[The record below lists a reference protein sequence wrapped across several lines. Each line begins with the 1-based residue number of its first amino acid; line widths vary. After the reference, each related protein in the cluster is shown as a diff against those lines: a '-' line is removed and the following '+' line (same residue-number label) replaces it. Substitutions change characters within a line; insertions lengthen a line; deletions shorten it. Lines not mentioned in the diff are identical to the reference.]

1 MKTINKIKNCLLV
14 ALAVVGTSMALQ
26 SCEDDAPEYPYSSE
40 LHSFGPSPA
49 SRGETIKF
57 IGEGLGKV
65 NKIIFPVGVE
75 VTDFVSKSDTEIV
88 CPVPQEAVP
97 GKIRLVMG
105 GREIETRSII
115 TFSEPITVET
125 VTAEKEELT
134 AGDEIVVTGEYLYNI
149 ATVTFGNNAE
159 VTTEDFTVQ
168 ERHELRLK
176 VPAAAKTG
184 KITFSDGADWSYTTE
199 QEFVVRTAEVTSLS
213 KTELQEGEEVTLFG
227 ENLQLVKAVYFPGE
241 IAVENYTIALDGK
254 SLVTTVPVGT
264 CSGVITL
271 ELHSLDRISSPEF
284 TVPTIEIASVTPNRN
299 LVGGQQITVKGSLL
313 NLVSGIEF
321 PGCAVIYEGWSV
333 NADGTELTATVPAA
347 MVDGKINFIQNS
359 NIIVASEAVTM
370 QKNGNEFWKGNFA
383 LGGWENNLEVA
394 AEIDADMY
402 AAFSEAITA
411 PGKLTIHFEQDAS
424 QGWWQLQPRYR
435 RDWNIVFTGVRDNGN
450 SGIIET
456 EAGQST
462 ITLNIS
468 QEDID
473 ELNGAGWAFSG
484 CNMTIT
490 SMEYEDPN
498 AAKIFLTCDYDI
510 SPDGD
515 WANLE
520 LSITHDEENGR
531 TYWQMMAEN
540 INAPGTL
547 VMNIEPYEVVPDEEE
562 IQVEFRYLYNG
573 WKEHFT
579 NAPSILT
586 IEPGQKSVTIQL
598 SSDDVDA
605 LHGRGKYE
613 SVTKKN
619 GNVVPCEPWEK
630 GWAISGKYF
639 VIKSFAFKAD

>member
-1 MKTINKIKNCLLV
+1 MKHFNKIKNCLLA

-105 GREIETRSII
+105 GKEIETRSII
-115 TFSEPITVET
+115 TFSEPISIES
-125 VTAEKEELT
+125 VTAAKPELT
-134 AGDEIVVTGEYLYNI
+134 AGDEIVVTGEYLYNV

-159 VTTEDFTVQ
+159 VATEDFTKQ

-184 KITFSDGADWSYTTE
+184 KITFSDGADWTYTTE
-199 QEFVVRTAEVTSLS
+199 EEFTVRTAEVTGISRTDL
-213 KTELQEGEEVTLFG
+213 KEGESVTLTG
-227 ENLQLVKAVYFPGE
+227 DNLQLVKAVYFPGDIE
-241 IAVENYTIALDGK
+241 AEDYTVALDGK
-254 SLVTTVPVGT
+254 SLTTTVPVGT

-284 TVPTIEIASVTPNRN
+284 TVPTIEIMSVTPDRD
-299 LVGGQQITVKGSLL
+299 LVAGQQITVKGKLL
-313 NLVSGIEF
+313 DLVSAIEF
-321 PGCAVIYEGWSV
+321 PGCAVAYEGWSV
-333 NADGTELTATVPAA
+333 NADGSELTANIPAE

-359 NIIVASEAVTM
+359 NITVSSESVTM
-370 QKNGNEFWKGNFA
+370 QKNGSEFWKGNFA
-383 LGGWENNLEVA
+383 LGGWEANLEVSA
-394 AEIDADMY
+394 DVDADMY
-402 AAFSEAITA
+402 AAFTQAITS
-411 PGKLTIHFEQDAS
+411 PGKLIIHFEQDTS

-435 RDWNIVFTGVRDNGN
+435 RDWGITFTGVRDNGN

-456 EAGQST
+456 EAGQNT

-484 CNMTIT
+484 CYMTIT
-490 SMEYEDPN
+490 AMEYEDPN
-498 AAKIFLTCDYDI
+498 ASKTFFNCNFAL
-510 SPDGD
+510 GG
-515 WANLE
+515 WEANLE
-520 LSITHDEENGR
+520 VSPDLDADTYNAFAQAIT
-531 TYWQMMAEN
+531 T
-540 INAPGTL
+540 PG
-547 VMNIEPYEVVPDEEE
+547 
-562 IQVEFRYLYNG
+562 
-573 WKEHFT
+573 K
-579 NAPSILT
+579 LT
-586 IEPGQKSVTIQL
+586 IHISQDATQGWWQL
-598 SSDDVDA
+598 QPRYRRDWGITFTDVRD
-605 LHGRGKYE
+605 
-613 SVTKKN
+613 N
-619 GNVVPCEPWEK
+619 GNSGIIETEAGQSVITLNISQEDIDELNGA
-630 GWAISGKYF
+630 GWAFSGCYMT
-639 VIKSFAFKAD
+639 ITAMEYE